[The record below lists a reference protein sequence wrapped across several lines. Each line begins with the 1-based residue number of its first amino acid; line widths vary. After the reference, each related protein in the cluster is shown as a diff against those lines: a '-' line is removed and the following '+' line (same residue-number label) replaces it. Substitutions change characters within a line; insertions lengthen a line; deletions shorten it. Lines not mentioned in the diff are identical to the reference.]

1 MVVFGA
7 AGIKGRAA
15 PRTRISGGEIL
26 GNRQGAATVPAK
38 NGGGFAV
45 VSAPEQGLVA
55 GDLLVAMD
63 TRVKFVAALESD
75 GDDVEVGVVMRALSP
90 LIDAKTKHRYRHP
103 AIMSPIRGLT

>member
-45 VSAPEQGLVA
+45 VSAPEQGLMA
-55 GDLLVAMD
+55 GYLFVAMD
-63 TRVKFVAALESD
+63 ARVKFVAALESD
-75 GDDVEVGVVMRALSP
+75 RDDVAGGMVVRALSP
-90 LIDAKTKHRYRHP
+90 LIDADTVHGSNHSNHK
-103 AIMSPIRGLT
+103 